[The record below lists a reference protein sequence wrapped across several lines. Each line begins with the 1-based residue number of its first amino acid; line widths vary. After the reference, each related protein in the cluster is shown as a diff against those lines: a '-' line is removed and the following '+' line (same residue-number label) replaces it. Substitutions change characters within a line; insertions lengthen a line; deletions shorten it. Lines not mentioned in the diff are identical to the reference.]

1 MNNEFNS
8 NTRTLI
14 VSFAIAIMFLIPLRF
29 VEVGNIMSSPAMVL
43 GDTTGQ
49 EIVLPNDKVEG
60 PMLEAPY
67 AETEAMVLGA
77 STEAEVET
85 CLSEDEA
92 SKMITEYSKILEVV
106 KENELQTSKI
116 VEEILAI
123 EKNTC
128 K

>member
-29 VEVGNIMSSPAMVL
+29 VEVGNMMSTPSMIL
-43 GDTTGQ
+43 GETTGQ
-49 EIVLPNDKVEG
+49 EIVLPNDKVEA
-60 PMLEAPY
+60 PLLEAPY
-67 AETEAMVLGA
+67 AETESMVLGA
-77 STEAEVET
+77 STEEEVET
-85 CLSEDEA
+85 CISEEEA
-92 SKMITEYSKILEVV
+92 LKMITEYSKILEVV

-116 VEEILAI
+116 VEDILAI